1 MRSVAHLYAPPP
13 LNCHAERQHYF
24 AVRLWRRRRG
34 EKDYGRL
41 NGLKAR
47 SQTIRQYALDL
58 GERAFNRVRIGR
70 NPVSPH
76 GEETEQH
83 RQGFV
88 ISKHQRRHPEPGL
101 QTIAAGESARSL
113 YRDAKIP
120 EHRDIPPRRP
130 LIHFQPRREF
140 HTTYAATGLQK
151 FENCQNTSCRVIHTG
166 RIIS

>member
-1 MRSVAHLYAPPP
+1 
-13 LNCHAERQHYF
+13 
-24 AVRLWRRRRG
+24 VRVGW
-34 EKDYGRL
+34 
-41 NGLKAR
+41 
-47 SQTIRQYALDL
+47 
-58 GERAFNRVRIGR
+58 
-70 NPVSPH
+70 NPMSPR

-88 ISKHQRRHPEPGL
+88 ISQHQRRHPEPGL

-120 EHRDIPPRRP
+120 EHRDISPRRP

-140 HTTYAATGLQK
+140 HTTYGPAGLQK
-151 FENCQNTSCRVIHTG
+151 FENCQNTCCRVIHTG